1 MTPTTYLFFSGNC
14 AEAMKFYQSLLG
26 GKLEIMTYGEQP
38 GGELPKHVDPSQ
50 VMHAALTLP
59 GGGEIFASDDMSGA
73 PYEGMHGFA
82 VALNPKTAGE
92 ARKLFDP
99 LSQHGQVHMP
109 LEATFW
115 SSAFAMFVDRFGTPW
130 IISADP
136 VQQA

>member
-1 MTPTTYLFFSGNC
+1 MTPTTYLFFNGNC
-14 AEAMKFYQSLLG
+14 AEAMKFYQGLLG

-38 GGELPKHVDPSQ
+38 DGELPKHVDASK

-59 GGGEIFASDDMSGA
+59 DGGEIYASDDMSGS
-73 PYEGMHGFA
+73 PYQGMHGFA

-92 ARKLFDP
+92 ARKIFDP
-99 LSQHGQVHMP
+99 LSQNGQVYMP

-115 SSAFAMFVDRFGTPW
+115 SSAFAMFADRFGTPW